1 MTDINNNTKADQ
13 SEVKKA
19 AENVNPTQLQENLQ
33 TNKPVNM
40 PEHLTD
46 DQKTP
51 FIDEDVRTD
60 N

>member
-1 MTDINNNTKADQ
+1 MTDINNTTKADQ

-19 AENVNPTQLQENLQ
+19 AENVNPAQLQDNLQ
-33 TNKPVNM
+33 TNKPVNA
-40 PEHLTD
+40 PEHLTE